1 MRRYIQAI
9 CFLLVVVLVLHS
21 GVGVAAVQLSPEK
34 TETVIAEE
42 ALQETCPPE
51 IHEIIYVSD
60 EAQTVSVE
68 TDVEEAAPAE
78 SADLEEEPEELLT
91 EDPEFIGKELPAEEE
106 IPEEETPA
114 TEEPELPTTIH
125 RVPLYFQNDY
135 PDNMYGYGT
144 IASSGCSVT
153 CLAMVATYMTGH
165 TYLPDQLARY
175 FGGRAINNMAR
186 LEYGATTMQLPYTKN
201 TNWHVTLEAL
211 KEGKIAIVL
220 LGETSAFTA
229 SQHFV
234 VLTGITEDGKILVN
248 DPNLDN
254 YGNPNLAMGFVDGFA
269 PGYIANGYNGGWV
282 FDVDAMP
289 EEPFLYFEEEPERPE
304 PRYPDIHLDQKQ
316 RQLLAKVI
324 WVEARGES
332 FEGQQAVAEVVLN
345 RMSDPG
351 FSNSLE
357 GVIYAEGQFRS
368 VDFLDEAQPYQT
380 QYEAIE
386 AALYGPYVLPKD
398 VFHFATFATN
408 ENIWGTIGG
417 HIFCYR
423 G

>member
-1 MRRYIQAI
+1 MRRYLQCIS
-9 CFLLVVVLVLHS
+9 FLLVVMLVLHA
-21 GVGVAAVQLSPEK
+21 GMGAAAAQITDAEAETPLVEENVAAQPQPA
-34 TETVIAEE
+34 AELTAE
-42 ALQETCPPE
+42 L
-51 IHEIIYVSD
+51 
-60 EAQTVSVE
+60 
-68 TDVEEAAPAE
+68 AAE
-78 SADLEEEPEELLT
+78 V
-91 EDPEFIGKELPAEEE
+91 GN
-106 IPEEETPA
+106 EETPA
-114 TEEPELPTTIH
+114 AEPGSEETLTDTVTQDAETEETEPVETEPEEIVPDEVILVSSMPHEDKEVSRTH

-186 LEYGATTMQLPYTKN
+186 LEYGATAMQLPYTKN
-201 TNWHVTLEAL
+201 TNWHHTLAAL
-211 KEGKIAIVL
+211 EEGKIAIVL
-220 LGETSAFTA
+220 LDENSAFTA

-234 VLTGITEDGKILVN
+234 VLTGVTEDGKVLVN
-248 DPNLDN
+248 DPNRDN
-254 YGNPNLAMGFVDGFA
+254 YGNPNLALGFVDGFA
-269 PGYIANGYNGGWV
+269 PGYIANGYSGGWV

-289 EEPFLYFEEEPERPE
+289 EEPFLYFEDEPERPE
-304 PRYPDIHLDQKQ
+304 PRYPDIHLDQNL
-316 RQLLAKVI
+316 RHLLAKVI

-351 FSNSLE
+351 FANTLE

-368 VDFLDEAQPYQT
+368 VEFLDDAQPYQT